1 MHRYIVVTAENIDA
15 ARAALGE
22 DGINGPLSAT
32 GKMSDPYTAFIA
44 EMKGNTYPSY
54 VDALD
59 GVVPYETL
67 YTQKT
72 NMTNVLKERNDWL
85 LTLDLQMI
93 TKE

>member
-22 DGINGPLSAT
+22 EGINGPLNAT
-32 GKMSDPYTAFIA
+32 GKRSDPYTSFIA
-44 EMKGNTYPSY
+44 EMKGNTYPAY

-59 GVVPYETL
+59 GVVPYEKL
-67 YTQKT
+67 YSRKT
-72 NMTNVLKERNDWL
+72 NIVNVFKERDDWL
-85 LTLDLQMI
+85 LTLDLQRI